1 MTEKKEEK
9 KLESE
14 TTKKGHKIDAD
25 CIFCTLYGDECKG
38 ALICPR
44 YSACSERWT
53 SKVFPKIR
61 KQKKYQW

>member
-44 YSACSERWT
+44 YSACSER
-53 SKVFPKIR
+53 
-61 KQKKYQW
+61 